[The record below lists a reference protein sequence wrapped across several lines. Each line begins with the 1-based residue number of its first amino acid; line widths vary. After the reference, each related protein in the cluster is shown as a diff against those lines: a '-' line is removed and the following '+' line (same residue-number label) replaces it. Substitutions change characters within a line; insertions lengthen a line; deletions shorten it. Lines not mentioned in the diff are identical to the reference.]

1 MPSFFPFIVRWTSS
15 FLQCL
20 KKWGGWSVSVGLG
33 YRLRSNFC
41 LTHSP
46 KYSHK
51 HFNPFMMLF
60 GHSEHRI
67 TRYMTAWTHLTL
79 EQFLK
84 IRFHRLLSYLSK
96 MRGAMTNSLVL
107 RIWCFWVWHG
117 VGVGVGEWVCFAK
130 GCIPIALWCWRDPCS
145 FQRLHL
151 THFKYTQMNGITCNI
166 LMEQWERLFETGFCI
181 FL

>member
-1 MPSFFPFIVRWTSS
+1 MNLFLFTVLKTIGEVEVLVEDLGIVWEVVFVEHIPLNIDTNISTPS
-15 FLQCL
+15 
-20 KKWGGWSVSVGLG
+20 
-33 YRLRSNFC
+33 
-41 LTHSP
+41 
-46 KYSHK
+46 
-51 HFNPFMMLF
+51 MLF

-67 TRYMTAWTHLTL
+67 TRHITAWTHLTV

-84 IRFHRLLSYLSK
+84 ILFHRLLSCLSK
-96 MRGAMTNSLVL
+96 MRRARAKSLVL
-107 RIWCFWVWHG
+107 RIWCFWAWHG
-117 VGVGVGEWVCFAK
+117 VGVGVGEWVCFDK
-130 GCIPIALWCWRDPCS
+130 GCIPIDLWCWRDSRS